1 MIWEEQRGN
10 TSEQDAQDG
19 GLGASPGKW
28 LMSSES
34 EGKLTQMESWV
45 RETGSGG
52 TSRSMTLDRDGI
64 VGPIDETWVG
74 GWGLII
80 SERRREK

>member
-1 MIWEEQRGN
+1 MTWEKQRGN

-19 GLGASPGKW
+19 GLGASSGKW

-45 RETGSGG
+45 RETGSRGA
-52 TSRSMTLDRDGI
+52 SRSMTLDRDGI

-74 GWGLII
+74 GGLII
-80 SERRREK
+80 SERRIEK